1 MRLIMSLIGV
11 AVMVTTLAG
20 CAPVVVGGAAA
31 GGAMAADRRTSGAYV
46 EDQSIEIKAETQ
58 IANQLGDKVHANV
71 TSFNRN
77 VLVTGEA
84 HDEESKKKA
93 EMIVKGLENVRNVNN
108 ELVVGM
114 ISALSSRA
122 NDTYL
127 TSKVKTRMLTE
138 NKFPANYVKVV
149 TEDSVVFLMGM
160 VTRKEAEY
168 AVEIARNT
176 EGVSKV
182 VKVFEYVVEQ

>member
-1 MRLIMSLIGV
+1 MRLIKLLLAAAIITS
-11 AVMVTTLAG
+11 TLAG
-20 CAPVVVGGAAA
+20 CAPAVVGGAAA
-31 GGAMAADRRTSGAYV
+31 GGAMVTDRRTSGAYV
-46 EDQSIEIKAETQ
+46 EDQSIELKAETR
-58 IANQLGDKVHANV
+58 IANQLGDKVHINV

-77 VLVTGEA
+77 VLMTGEA
-84 HDEESKKKA
+84 RDEESRKKA
-93 EMIVKGLENVRNVNN
+93 ETIIKGLENVRNVTN
-108 ELVVGM
+108 EVVVGM
-114 ISALSSRA
+114 ISAMSSRA

-138 NKFPANYVKVV
+138 NKFPANFVKVV

-160 VTRKEAEY
+160 VTRKEAED

-176 EGVSKV
+176 EGVTKV

>member
-1 MRLIMSLIGV
+1 MRLIMSLVGI
-11 AVMVTTLAG
+11 AVVITSLAG

-71 TSFNRN
+71 TSYNRN
-77 VLVTGEA
+77 VLVTGEV

-93 EMIVKGLENVRNVNN
+93 EMIVKALENVRNVNN

-160 VTRKEAEY
+160 VTRKEAEQ

>member
-1 MRLIMSLIGV
+1 MLLGV
-11 AVMVTTLAG
+11 VVIASTLAG

-31 GGAMAADRRTSGAYV
+31 GGSMALDRRTSGAYV
-46 EDQSIEIKAETQ
+46 EDQAIEVKAETQ
-58 IANQLGDKVHANV
+58 IIKQLGEKVHINV

-77 VLVTGEA
+77 VLMTGEA
-84 HDEESKKKA
+84 RDEGSRKKA
-93 EMIVKGLENVRNVNN
+93 EMAIKGLENVRNITN
-108 ELVVGM
+108 EVVVGM
-114 ISALSSRA
+114 ISAMSGRA

-160 VTRKEAEY
+160 VTRKEAED

-176 EGVSKV
+176 DGVSKV

>member
-1 MRLIMSLIGV
+1 MRNIKMLLGV
-11 AVMVTTLAG
+11 VAIASTLAG

-31 GGAMAADRRTSGAYV
+31 GGSMALDRRTSGAYV
-46 EDQSIEIKAETQ
+46 EDQAIEVKAETQ
-58 IANQLGDKVHANV
+58 IINQLGEKAHINV

-77 VLVTGEA
+77 VLMTGEA
-84 HDEESKKKA
+84 RDEESRKKA
-93 EMIVKGLENVRNVNN
+93 ETIIKGLENVRNITN
-108 ELVVGM
+108 EVIVGM
-114 ISALSSRA
+114 ISAMSSRA

-160 VTRKEAEY
+160 VTRKEADD

-176 EGVSKV
+176 DGVSKV

>member
-1 MRLIMSLIGV
+1 MRLIKLVLASAII
-11 AVMVTTLAG
+11 TSTLAG

-31 GGAMAADRRTSGAYV
+31 GGAMASDRRTSGAYV
-46 EDQSIEIKAETQ
+46 EDQAIELKAETR
-58 IANQLGDKVHANV
+58 IANQLGDKVHINV

-77 VLVTGEA
+77 VLLTGEA
-84 HDEESKKKA
+84 RDEESRKKA
-93 EMIVKGLENVRNVNN
+93 ETIIKGLENVRSVTN
-108 ELVVGM
+108 EVVVGM
-114 ISALSSRA
+114 ISAMSGRA
-122 NDTYL
+122 SDTYL

-138 NKFPANYVKVV
+138 NKFPANFVKVV

-160 VTRKEAEY
+160 VTRKEAED

-176 EGVSKV
+176 EGVTKV